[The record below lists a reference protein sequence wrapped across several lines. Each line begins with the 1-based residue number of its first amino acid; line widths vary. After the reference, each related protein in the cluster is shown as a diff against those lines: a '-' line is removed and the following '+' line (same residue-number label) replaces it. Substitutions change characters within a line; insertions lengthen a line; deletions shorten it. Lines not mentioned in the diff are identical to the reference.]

1 MQRHSS
7 AHLERKPSRLQDKL
21 KRKLKKLI
29 KNEENEGTEWTI
41 KSKSKWKKET
51 KILKK
56 KEERNYKKK
65 ITIEIN
71 ERQK

>member
-41 KSKSKWKKET
+41 KSISKWKKET

>member
-1 MQRHSS
+1 M
-7 AHLERKPSRLQDKL
+7 

-41 KSKSKWKKET
+41 KSISKWKKET